1 MSVLKFILKETEE
14 MCVVLISNLP
24 NKGYSIEEVYNLV
37 KPFGDTKDILILS
50 THKKVSVDNRY
61 LFFSSSTFWKTL
73 SSQRKGLKVVPQN
86 N

>member
-61 LFFSSSTFWKTL
+61 LFFSSSTF
-73 SSQRKGLKVVPQN
+73 
-86 N
+86 